1 MEILFYRYGSICE
14 PDMIEAFE
22 KLGITVVEEKSMIT
36 DKGKKPSDI
45 VQDVADMLRGRRFIF
60 VFSVNFFP
68 PVSEICQIAGV
79 PYVCWTVDCPVLE
92 LFSPSLSNP
101 CNRVFL
107 FDRNQYLYFKD
118 RNPGK
123 IFHLPL
129 GSNPDRWDKVI
140 AGASTNDAG
149 RFAGDVSFVGS
160 LYSEKNPYRRLD
172 NISEYAKG
180 YIRGIVEA
188 QLQIYGYNFI
198 GEMLDEK
205 IMEEM
210 KKIIPD
216 MQQPLING
224 DKEAERYLM
233 ANCFVGT
240 EIAEEERERIF
251 AKLGKN
257 CAVDLYTRSYT
268 EGLEEKCKA
277 EGTEIFFDKKEKSDL
292 CGVHIRDGV
301 RTLDEMPL
309 VFNKSRINL
318 NITMRPISSG
328 LSLRIFDICACGGML
343 LTNYQEEL
351 PEMYEPGVEVEMYSS
366 QEELCDKVAYYL
378 EHDSERQRIARR
390 GYEKTVSAHR
400 WDLRMSEMISMI
412 YKTL

>member
-1 MEILFYRYGSICE
+1 MNILFYRYGSICE

-22 KLGITVVEEKSMIT
+22 KFGITVVEEKGMIT

-45 VQDVADMLRGRRFIF
+45 VQDVADKLRKRSFMF
-60 VFSVNFFP
+60 VFSINFFP

-123 IFHLPL
+123 IFYLPL
-129 GSNPDRWDKVI
+129 GSNPDRWDRVL
-140 AGASTNDAG
+140 AGASSTEAD

-160 LYSEKNPYRRLD
+160 LYSEKNPYRSID
-172 NISEYAKG
+172 KISEYAKG

-198 GEMLDEK
+198 SEMLDEK
-205 IMEEM
+205 IVEEM
-210 KKIIPD
+210 KSIIPD
-216 MQQPLING
+216 MQQPLVKD
-224 DKEAERYLM
+224 DKEAEKYLM
-233 ANCFVGT
+233 ANCFIGT
-240 EIAEEERERIF
+240 EVAQEERERTF
-251 AKLGKN
+251 AVLGKN

-268 EGLEEKCKA
+268 TDLEKKCKEA
-277 EGTEIFFDKKEKSDL
+277 GTPVYRADKATKGL
-292 CGVHIRDGV
+292 NGVHIHDGV

-309 VFNKSRINL
+309 VFNKSKINL

-328 LSLRIFDICACGGML
+328 LSLRVFDICACGGML

-366 QEELCDKVAYYL
+366 PEELHDKVMYYL

-400 WDLRMSEMISMI
+400 WDLRIREMIAMI
-412 YKTL
+412 SKTL